1 MAATFQDGDF
11 MRILRYL
18 LWFIKLLVFIL
29 LFAFAMQNAERI
41 TVHFLL
47 DYVWQAPMALVI
59 LAFFMLGA
67 LMGILAMLGRII
79 VLRRELIALR
89 REVRQRNTDMP
100 VQPPRDAL

>member
-1 MAATFQDGDF
+1 MAATIQDGDF

-18 LWFIKLLVFIL
+18 LWLVKILVFIL

-47 DYVWQAPMALVI
+47 DYVWQAPLALII
-59 LAFFMLGA
+59 LTFFMLGA
-67 LMGILAMLGRII
+67 AVGILAMLTRIV

-89 REVRQRNTDMP
+89 REVRQRHSEIP

>member
-1 MAATFQDGDF
+1 

>member
-11 MRILRYL
+11 MRVLRYL
-18 LWFIKLLVFIL
+18 LWTVKLLVFIL
-29 LFAFAMQNAERI
+29 LFAFAMQNAEQI

-47 DYVWQAPMALVI
+47 DYVWQAPLALVI

-67 LMGILAMLGRII
+67 AMGMLALLGRI
-79 VLRRELIALR
+79 VSLRRELIALR
-89 REVRQRNTDMP
+89 REARQRNSEMP

>member
-1 MAATFQDGDF
+1 

-18 LWFIKLLVFIL
+18 LWTVKLLVFIL
-29 LFAFAMQNAERI
+29 LFAFAMQNAEQI

-47 DYVWQAPMALVI
+47 DYVWQAPLALVI

-67 LMGILAMLGRII
+67 AMGMLALLGRI
-79 VLRRELIALR
+79 VSLRRELIALR
-89 REVRQRNTDMP
+89 REARQRNSEMP